1 MCSAA
6 MDTQQDINSYQGRWM
21 VLAQS
26 RKRKALLAAGASI
39 MLEHEYKMP
48 RLSLSKLK
56 VISVPS
62 KKVTSV
68 Q

>member
-1 MCSAA
+1 MH
-6 MDTQQDINSYQGRWM
+6 N
-21 VLAQS
+21 

-39 MLEHEYKMP
+39 MLEHEDKMP
-48 RLSLSKLK
+48 RLSLLKLK

-62 KKVTSV
+62 KKVISV